1 MRKEE
6 RMRKAAEDS
15 QKRREEARKKAGDG
29 GADERSR
36 RGFSGSAGALE
47 VAAATAAVA
56 CDGPV
61 NQGIVTHEDERQ
73 PVHES
78 KHRYGRQESIDW
90 WPIYE
95 EIKLK
100 KRRSGAEGS

>member
-1 MRKEE
+1 MY
-6 RMRKAAEDS
+6 
-15 QKRREEARKKAGDG
+15 
-29 GADERSR
+29 
-36 RGFSGSAGALE
+36 
-47 VAAATAAVA
+47 

-78 KHRYGRQESIDW
+78 KHRYGRQESIIDW
-90 WPIYE
+90 WAIYE

-100 KRRSGAEGS
+100 KEEKLRGRRPLNTGGAKLGEVRWLKAMCVAAKRAGAVTCIIVKFNSKCLI